1 MTYVVL
7 PNAGQS
13 LGQTRAD
20 IRENFNIIQDAFGR
34 NHVSLNDGT
43 PGNRG
48 KHNFCEFIA
57 QGSTP
62 TIVAGECATY
72 GRSFGGVTQLTFTQD
87 ATGNVYQLTRAIP
100 AAVAR
105 FASNTNYT
113 GTQSG
118 GWTFLPGGMLLQY
131 GSKTSPGTSGSITFP
146 TAFTNAPFSITL
158 TMSRTSA
165 SNDLIIVDI
174 NTPPSNSGF
183 NYKINDVSGSTFF
196 YWMAIGV

>member
-1 MTYVVL
+1 MTFVLL

-48 KHNFCEFIA
+48 KHNFSEYVA

-62 TIVAGECATY
+62 TIIAGECATY
-72 GRSFGGVTQLTFTQD
+72 GRNFGGVTQLTFTQD
-87 ATGNVYQLTRAIP
+87 GTGNVYQLTRVIP
-100 AAVAR
+100 ASVAR
-105 FASNTNYT
+105 FSTNTNYT

-131 GSKTSPGTSGSITFP
+131 GSKTSPGAGSSSITFP
-146 TAFTNAPFSITL
+146 VAFTNAPYSIQL
-158 TMSRTSA
+158 TPRNDGSHSAFTYYLDGAPTNTS
-165 SNDLIIVDI
+165 
-174 NTPPSNSGF
+174 F
-183 NYKINDVSGSTFF
+183 NYRASTAGSNTL
-196 YWMAIGV
+196 YWIAIGV

>member
-1 MTYVVL
+1 MTFVLL

-20 IRENFNIIQDAFGR
+20 IRGNFNIIQDAFGR

-48 KHNFCEFIA
+48 KHNFSEYVA

-62 TIVAGECATY
+62 TITAGECATY
-72 GRSFGGVTQLTFTQD
+72 GRNFGGVTQLTFTHD

-100 AAVAR
+100 ASVAR
-105 FASNTNYT
+105 FSTNTNYT

-118 GWTFLPGGMLLQY
+118 GWTFLPGGMLFQY
-131 GSKTSPGTSGSITFP
+131 GSRTNPGTSGTITFP
-146 TAFTNAPFSITL
+146 TAFTGAPYSLNLTL
-158 TMSRTSA
+158 LRTSA
-165 SNDLIIVDI
+165 SNDGIIVDF
-174 NTPPSNSGF
+174 NTIPTASGF
-183 NYKINDVSGSTFF
+183 DYKINISGADGF